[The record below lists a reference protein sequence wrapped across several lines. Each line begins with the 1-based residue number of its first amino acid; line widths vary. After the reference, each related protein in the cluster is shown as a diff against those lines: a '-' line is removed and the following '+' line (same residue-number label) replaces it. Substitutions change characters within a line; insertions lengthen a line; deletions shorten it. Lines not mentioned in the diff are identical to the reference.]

1 MKDETPFIKSTIANW
16 IMAILTM
23 FSIGWGI
30 YQTYHVKNPRLQ
42 YEIVSQ
48 VELFNKTN
56 DLSKITLLLDTI
68 DVLKENLNIAYYVI
82 KVQNVGNQHLRA
94 GDYDEGVFGIAVN
107 DGIIIQEI
115 NLVDAS
121 TQHISDRYKELQSS
135 FTKDFVNIP
144 RISLDRNDWYSI
156 SIAVIHDDS
165 ASPTLI
171 PVGKIIGQK
180 KIIVTTASNDSEHLS
195 FSEKLFKG
203 GIWINLARAVIFLI
217 IWIVII
223 MVIGTTI
230 LNRIANRENKKD
242 ENIYNGIVHDTSI
255 PGFVKDD
262 YKKNQEVNIVKASYY
277 YKMKPE
283 RLNEEYKKIEQLLST
298 VNDINYE
305 EIDEQIITYKD
316 IKKLIELGYLQ
327 KDDNGAIVAPANL
340 KKTIFKVEN
349 ILTENNR
356 AGKYSEGI
364 KHT

>member
-30 YQTYHVKNPRLQ
+30 FQTYHVKNPRLQ

-48 VELFNKTN
+48 IELFNKTD

-68 DVLKENLNIAYYVI
+68 DVLKENQNIAYYVI

-94 GDYDEGVFGIAVN
+94 VDYDEGAFGIAIN
-107 DGIIIQEI
+107 DGIIIQDI

-121 TQHISDRYKELQSS
+121 TQHISDRYKELQLPFSNH
-135 FTKDFVNIP
+135 FVNIP

-156 SIAVIHDDS
+156 SIAAIHVDGV
-165 ASPTLI
+165 SPTLI

-180 KIIVTTASNDSEHLS
+180 EIIVTTASTDSEHLS

-203 GIWINLARAVIFLI
+203 GIWINLARSVIFLI
-217 IWIVII
+217 IWVVII
-223 MVIGTTI
+223 MIILTSL
-230 LNRIANRENKKD
+230 LNRLERRESKKD
-242 ENIYNGIVHDTSI
+242 ERAYKGVVNDQSI
-255 PGFVKDD
+255 PGFIKND
-262 YKKNQEVNIVKASYY
+262 YIKNQEVNIVKASYY
-277 YKMKPE
+277 YKMEPE

-298 VNDINYE
+298 VNDINYD

-327 KDDNGAIVAPANL
+327 KDANGAIVAPANL

-356 AGKYSEGI
+356 AGKYSRGI